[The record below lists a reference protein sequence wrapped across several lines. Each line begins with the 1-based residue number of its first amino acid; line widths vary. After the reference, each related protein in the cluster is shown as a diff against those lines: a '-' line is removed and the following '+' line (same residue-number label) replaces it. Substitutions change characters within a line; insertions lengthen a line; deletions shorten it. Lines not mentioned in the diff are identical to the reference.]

1 MPAPERVI
9 SFLRVFLIGGAIS
22 YRALFNWIKPSIYI
36 PTMLGSPL
44 FQIVFFTYLGRF
56 SGAKESDAFFI
67 VGNAVQ
73 VCAMSSVYG
82 MTMAVANERWFG
94 TLGPLLASPANRL
107 AVFLGRG
114 LPVLANALV
123 VSLFG
128 FLVGVVLLGFRPGW
142 DVVPALAA
150 VVLATALSCTAF
162 GMLLGSIGLYGKDF
176 FFVANLAYYVLLLF
190 CGVNVPLDV
199 LPGWMQAIGRC
210 LPLTHGIEAAREVA
224 GGAGLSSVS
233 GLIWTELGIGAAYAA
248 AGFVLF
254 RLLED
259 ASRRSAVLDT
269 F

>member
-1 MPAPERVI
+1 MT
-9 SFLRVFLIGGAIS
+9 FLRVFLIGGLIS

-56 SGAKESDAFFI
+56 SGAKEDDAFFI

-150 VVLATALSCTAF
+150 VVLASALSCTAF
-162 GMLLGSIGLYGKDF
+162 GMLLGSIGLRAKDF
-176 FFVANLAYYVLLLF
+176 FFAANLAYFLMLLF
-190 CGVNVPLDV
+190 CGVNIPLDT
-199 LPGWMQAIGRC
+199 LPGWMSAVGRC
-210 LPLTHGIEAAREVA
+210 LPLTHGIAAAREVA
-224 GGAGLSSVS
+224 AGASLGHVAGLV
-233 GLIWTELGIGAAYAA
+233 GTELGIAAAYAV
-248 AGFVLF
+248 AGLTLF
-254 RLLED
+254 RILERE
-259 ASRRSAVLDT
+259 SRRTAVLDAY
-269 F
+269 